1 LRRREFI
8 IGTASGAIAATAAGA
23 KEFPAK
29 PRGPDHFLWGTA
41 GAAYQIEGG
50 NVASD
55 LWVLEHVEPT
65 LFPTPSGDACDTYNR
80 FGEDLALSA
89 SLGFNA
95 HRFSIEWSRIEPER
109 GQISKAGLAYYRRVL
124 EACQTHGLAP
134 AVTLSHVSVPRWI
147 AASGGFANPINV
159 AAFAAHCGRI
169 ARAMGDL
176 ISLAATFNEP
186 NAWTLA
192 LWGGYIDQQLATI
205 KAMQSAAAAVTSSP
219 NWASPMVSG
228 LGQYDGIV
236 AAHTAAI
243 TAIRDAGGTFPIGFA
258 LAVMADHA
266 ANGGESALERKQSD
280 MLDRWLAAPGDFI
293 GVQAYTGV
301 PVGPL
306 GDQSPPAGVELTQM
320 HYPFLPEA
328 AEMAVR
334 LVAKRTS
341 KPIYIT
347 ENGVGTE
354 DDSRQIAFIHGAVAG
369 VERCRSDGIDVR
381 GYFHWSLLDNWE
393 WTSGYKPKFGLV
405 AVDRETFRRMPKPSA
420 RYLGDIARRGGLT

>member
-1 LRRREFI
+1 MRRREFI

-266 ANGGESALERKQSD
+266 AKARLSASNPTCWTAGWRRRAISLVCKPIPAS
-280 MLDRWLAAPGDFI
+280 
-293 GVQAYTGV
+293 
-301 PVGPL
+301 PL
-306 GDQSPPAGVELTQM
+306 GLWAINRRQLALNLHRCIIPFCPRPPRWRSGSLRSG
-320 HYPFLPEA
+320 LPSRSTLQKMASAPKMTA
-328 AEMAVR
+328 A
-334 LVAKRTS
+334 K
-341 KPIYIT
+341 
-347 ENGVGTE
+347 
-354 DDSRQIAFIHGAVAG
+354 
-369 VERCRSDGIDVR
+369 
-381 GYFHWSLLDNWE
+381 
-393 WTSGYKPKFGLV
+393 
-405 AVDRETFRRMPKPSA
+405 
-420 RYLGDIARRGGLT
+420 